1 MNGLFEWFIYMVNKW
16 FIWMVSFY
24 MVIEW
29 FIIHIIYLDMFI
41 RIVIDALIVYWIE
54 WFIDMS
60 FNGK

>member
-24 MVIEW
+24 MVTEW
-29 FIIHIIYLDMFI
+29 FIHIISLDMFI
-41 RIVIDALIVYWIE
+41 QIVIDALIVYWIE
-54 WFIDMS
+54 WFFDMS

>member
-1 MNGLFEWFIYMVNKW
+1 
-16 FIWMVSFY
+16 MVSFY